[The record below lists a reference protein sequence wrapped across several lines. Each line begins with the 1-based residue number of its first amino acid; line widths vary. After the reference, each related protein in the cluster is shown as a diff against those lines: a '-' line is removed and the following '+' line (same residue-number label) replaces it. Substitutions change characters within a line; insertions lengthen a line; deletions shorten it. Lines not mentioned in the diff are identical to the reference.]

1 MVHTNTSFSEM
12 SVLALF
18 NTRMG
23 FSWLLFLM
31 YLDNNQVS
39 FSPALILLKCRT
51 SVDTDFCHFW
61 LLDWMTSDYFHSPLL
76 LMSLC
81 GTMAR
86 RSIYKH
92 QIHTTFISCSNISRA
107 IMLGIWMNML
117 YPYKMR
123 MIASVSY
130 SYHKYWFV
138 SVCLSL
144 SYLPI
149 HLSNHPSIPPS
160 NVLLN
165 TS

>member
-1 MVHTNTSFSEM
+1 M
-12 SVLALF
+12 SVFITICFWTLF
-18 NTRMG
+18 CPTDLVVLQMSESLCLHCWSFMMSFHIQKYKCAN
-23 FSWLLFLM
+23 LVLKIFL
-31 YLDNNQVS
+31 
-39 FSPALILLKCRT
+39 
-51 SVDTDFCHFW
+51 CHFW